1 MWAIRSPAMTSQPD
15 APRKTRVALVFGG
28 RSSEHAVSCSTAAG
42 VMRAIDRDAY
52 EVIPIGIARL
62 ITRRLGASIVVH
74 VMNNFLPGLTLLLVS
89 VGVI

>member
-1 MWAIRSPAMTSQPD
+1 VIA
-15 APRKTRVALVFGG
+15 
-28 RSSEHAVSCSTAAG
+28 
-42 VMRAIDRDAY
+42 
-52 EVIPIGIARL
+52 IPIGIARL